1 MQKRSEETRSRILG
15 VALEL
20 FGREG
25 YAATGVAEICQAAGV
40 SKGAFYHHFPSKHA
54 VFMELLE
61 GWLTALDVQL
71 LDQMVSGRSVPQA
84 LLHMAGLMQGV
95 FQQASGNLP
104 MFLEFWTQASRD
116 PLIWQTVTAPY
127 QRYQEFFKR
136 ILQRGMV
143 EGSLRQMD
151 PDLAA
156 RTLVALA
163 VGLLFQGVL
172 DARDDDWAKAP
183 AQSIRILLEGLETK
197 QESNRDD

>member
-1 MQKRSEETRSRILG
+1 MQKRSEETRARILS
-15 VALEL
+15 AAIEL
-20 FGREG
+20 FSREG
-25 YAATGVAEICQAAGV
+25 YEATGVAEICQAAGV
-40 SKGAFYHHFPSKHA
+40 SKGAFYHHFPSKHD
-54 VFMELLE
+54 VFMQLLE

-71 LDQMVSGRSVPQA
+71 LEQMVSGRSVPQA

-116 PLIWQTVTAPY
+116 PLIWQAVTAPY
-127 QRYQEFFKR
+127 QRYQEFFKS
-136 ILQRGMV
+136 ILQRGMD

-172 DARDDDWAKAP
+172 DGRDDDWAKAP
-183 AQSIRILLEGLETK
+183 AQSIRVLLDGMASERK
-197 QESNRDD
+197 